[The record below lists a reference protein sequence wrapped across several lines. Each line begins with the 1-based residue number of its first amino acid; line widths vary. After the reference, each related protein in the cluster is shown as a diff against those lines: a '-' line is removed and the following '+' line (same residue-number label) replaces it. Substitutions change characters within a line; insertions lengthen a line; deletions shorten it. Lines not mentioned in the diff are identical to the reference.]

1 MGERERGMPLSG
13 EYVTTNPERRYR
25 MGSVG
30 AKEIPGLPREERR
43 GTAD

>member
-1 MGERERGMPLSG
+1 MGEKERGMPIIG
-13 EYVTTNPERRYR
+13 GYVATTPERRYR

-43 GTAD
+43 GQAD

>member
-1 MGERERGMPLSG
+1 MPLSG
-13 EYVTTNPERRYR
+13 EYVATTHERRYR

-30 AKEIPGLPREERR
+30 AKEIPGLLREERR